1 MNGFDCRGR
10 TVGPREAA
18 LSVAVM
24 GLVAGVMP
32 AVAEARPVRGPT
44 ARIERRMA
52 RALAEPVPPPGRPA
66 ARARQVERAAER
78 AAVPVPA
85 ASKPAAAAPVPA
97 APAAAQRNVQ
107 PQQSVKPA
115 TLEEAVPTTG
125 NRGEDGMFSVL
136 VRPADP
142 AAAGVPEPLTFPA
155 DPRPLKPAAEPPAA
169 GR

>member
-66 ARARQVERAAER
+66 ARARQVERAA
-78 AAVPVPA
+78 VPVPA

-115 TLEEAVPTTG
+115 TLEEAVPATG